1 MSGRPIAVGDAAPR
15 PATGLTGTAPA
26 VRGPAPPPPK
36 RTGGGCAMRRVT
48 WLPATPASARAA
60 RSIVR
65 EAAAEAGLE
74 GEPAWDLMLA
84 ATEAVTNAVQHGK
97 AWPNDCILLVTEPC
111 PRGLWVQVCDL
122 GTFDS
127 ALGPAPPEA
136 TSGRGMQII
145 AALVDRL
152 EVRSGDGRTLV
163 RFEKHRARAPRQST
177 ASEQETRAG
186 CVNGTAAADPAIHE
200 HAPRR

>member
-1 MSGRPIAVGDAAPR
+1 MSGRPVAVGGR
-15 PATGLTGTAPA
+15 
-26 VRGPAPPPPK
+26 
-36 RTGGGCAMRRVT
+36 RTGGGCQKKRET
-48 WLPATPASARAA
+48 WVPATPAGARTA

-84 ATEAVTNAVQHGK
+84 ATEAVSNAVRHGK
-97 AWPNDCILLVTEPC
+97 AWPNGCILLVTEPS

-122 GTFDS
+122 GTFNGVV
-127 ALGPAPPEA
+127 GPAPLEA

-152 EVRSGDGRTLV
+152 EVRSRDGRTLV
-163 RFEKHRARAPRQST
+163 RFEKHRARSRREPTVSSST
-177 ASEQETRAG
+177 SRAR
-186 CVNGTAAADPAIHE
+186 AA
-200 HAPRR
+200 

>member
-1 MSGRPIAVGDAAPR
+1 
-15 PATGLTGTAPA
+15 
-26 VRGPAPPPPK
+26 
-36 RTGGGCAMRRVT
+36 MRWET
-48 WLPATPASARAA
+48 WLPAAPASARAA

-84 ATEAVTNAVQHGK
+84 TTEAVTNAVQHGK
-97 AWPNDCILLVTEPC
+97 AWPNECILFVTEPC
-111 PRGLWVQVCDL
+111 PRGLRVEVCDL

-127 ALGPAPPEA
+127 ALEPASLDA

-152 EVRSGDGRTLV
+152 EVRNGDGRTRV
-163 RFEKHRARAPRQST
+163 RFEKHGAP
-177 ASEQETRAG
+177 ASPAGDRELDRETRA
-186 CVNGTAAADPAIHE
+186 A
-200 HAPRR
+200 

>member
-1 MSGRPIAVGDAAPR
+1 M
-15 PATGLTGTAPA
+15 
-26 VRGPAPPPPK
+26 K
-36 RTGGGCAMRRVT
+36 REI
-48 WLPATPASARAA
+48 WLPATPASAQSA

-84 ATEAVTNAVQHGK
+84 STEAITNAVQHGK
-97 AWPNDCILLVTEPC
+97 AWPNDCVLFATEPC
-111 PRGLWVQVCDL
+111 PRGLRVEVCDL

-127 ALGPAPPEA
+127 ALEPAPLEA

-152 EVRSGDGRTLV
+152 EVRKGDGRTLV
-163 RFEKHRARAPRQST
+163 RLEKYGGPASPAAT
-177 ASEQETRAG
+177 ASSSRRRLRA
-186 CVNGTAAADPAIHE
+186 A
-200 HAPRR
+200 

>member
-1 MSGRPIAVGDAAPR
+1 M
-15 PATGLTGTAPA
+15 
-26 VRGPAPPPPK
+26 K
-36 RTGGGCAMRRVT
+36 RQA

-60 RSIVR
+60 RSLVR

-84 ATEAVTNAVQHGK
+84 TTEAVANAVTHGK
-97 AWPNDCILLVTEPC
+97 TWPNDCILFVTAPC
-111 PRGLWVQVCDL
+111 PRGLSVQVCDL

-127 ALGPAPPEA
+127 TLEPAPLEA

-152 EVRSGDGRTLV
+152 EVTSGDGQTLV
-163 RFEKHRARAPRQST
+163 RFEKHRARLPQQAT
-177 ASEQETRAG
+177 ATSRSRRVRA
-186 CVNGTAAADPAIHE
+186 A
-200 HAPRR
+200 